1 MNNNNYEISM
11 TIKVD
16 PTANFLE
23 VGDKHTDASCIK
35 QRVCEAIYDID
46 DVEIKHIEITRRKDD
61 TD

>member
-1 MNNNNYEISM
+1 MNKNSYEISI
-11 TIKVD
+11 TINVD

-23 VGDKHTDASCIK
+23 VGDRHTDASCIK

-46 DVEIKHIEITRRKDD
+46 DVYIKHIEITRRKDD

>member
-1 MNNNNYEISM
+1 M